1 VQDQMSQARP
11 TTAGH
16 ALHDLLER
24 LRRSGEVTVLNGW
37 VDVLDAPAESVAWAQ
52 RHAEVVGLYQAVLQQ
67 VLSLPEGD
75 PIRERALRYAPAW
88 YRAVVWQKQWQ
99 HSGERPQG
107 VIDDAALDQLGS
119 IAEIL
124 SYRIPGAAAQPS
136 EEAVARLRQELE
148 DWLDLLA
155 ESTDVPQSA
164 REEIAG
170 QIRHVLWLLDNID
183 TFGIAP
189 VVREARTVVGRVT
202 EASATQG
209 WAKKWNSRIG
219 TLVVALSLL
228 TTGLQ
233 ATTLALEAAQ
243 ETVTVISEI
252 VRGEST
258 GDEEPTNRPALPSG
272 SGSDPIDA
280 EQAVTLDN

>member
-1 VQDQMSQARP
+1 MRFRQSSQ
-11 TTAGH
+11 
-16 ALHDLLER
+16 
-24 LRRSGEVTVLNGW
+24 VTVLNGW
-37 VDVLDAPAESVAWAQ
+37 VDVLGAPEGSVEWAQ
-52 RHAEVVGLYQAVLQQ
+52 RHAEVVGLYQGLLQQ
-67 VLSLPEGD
+67 VSSLPEGD
-75 PIRERALRYAPAW
+75 PNRDRALRYAPAW
-88 YRAVVWQKQWQ
+88 YRAVVWQNLWQ
-99 HSGERPQG
+99 SSQQRPSQ
-107 VIDDAALDQLGS
+107 VLSDAALDQLGS

-124 SYRIPGAAAQPS
+124 SYRLPGAAANPS
-136 EEAVARLRQELE
+136 DEAVARLRQELE

-155 ESTDVPQSA
+155 ESADVPQSA

-183 TFGIAP
+183 TFGVAP

-209 WAKKWNSRIG
+209 WAKKWTSRIG
-219 TLVVALSLL
+219 TLVVALGLL

-243 ETVTVISEI
+243 ETVTVVSEI

-258 GDEEPTNRPALPSG
+258 GDEEPTDRPALPSG
-272 SGSDPIDA
+272 SGADPVDA
-280 EQAVTLDN
+280 EQTITLHD